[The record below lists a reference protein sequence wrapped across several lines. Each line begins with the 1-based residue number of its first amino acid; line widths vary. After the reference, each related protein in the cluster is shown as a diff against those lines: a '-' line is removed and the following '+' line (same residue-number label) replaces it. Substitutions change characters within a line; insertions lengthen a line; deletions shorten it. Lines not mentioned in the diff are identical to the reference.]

1 MLFFLPID
9 MAGQLFVQCFE
20 KGVKYYTSIFLIIKM
35 SLLLLLLL
43 FTKCFEYAIR
53 ERNNNLSVRYAI
65 LLCE

>member
-1 MLFFLPID
+1 MFFFLPID

-20 KGVKYYTSIFLIIKM
+20 KGVKYRTSIFLIIKM
-35 SLLLLLLL
+35 SLLLLLP
-43 FTKCFEYAIR
+43 FIKCFEYAIR